1 MCVPELGVSGVAV
14 PPEQGKVE
22 QGFFGISLHGFA
34 FVVWFLL
41 VEEAKKWKAGSSDQ
55 CWRRKD
61 GFWGRLAWSGQAL
74 VCCVVVVEVG
84 DNLVGRVSHNWRS
97 WWR

>member
-22 QGFFGISLHGFA
+22 QDFFRISLHGFA

-41 VEEAKKWKAGSSDQ
+41 VEEAKKWKARSSDQ

-84 DNLVGRVSHNWRS
+84 DNLVGRVSHNRRS